1 MEIPLYQVDAFTNRV
16 FRGNPAAVCP
26 LDGWL
31 DDALMQSIAAENNLS
46 ETAFFVELDS
56 GGFELR
62 WFTPVAEIDLCGHAT
77 LATAHVVFN
86 ELERKGRDDPEQAT
100 FHTKSG
106 DLVVT
111 KAGKYLRMDFPARPA
126 GPVQAPEDLIQALAE
141 QPSHV
146 LASEHDFLAVYETEE
161 QVRALS
167 PDLAALGRVG
177 KECVCVTAPGN
188 ETDFVSRVFAPAVG
202 IPEDPVTGALHCTL
216 TPYWSG
222 RLGKKRLVARQ
233 VSWRGGELICED
245 LGHRVAMYGQCAL
258 FMRGAIIID

>member
-1 MEIPLYQVDAFTNRV
+1 MEIPIYQVDAFTSRV
-16 FRGNPAAVCP
+16 FSGNPAAVCP
-26 LDGWL
+26 LGEWL

-46 ETAFFVELDS
+46 ETAFFVELEA
-56 GGFELR
+56 GVYQLR
-62 WFTPVAEIDLCGHAT
+62 WFTPVTEIDLCGHAT

-86 ELERKGRDDPEQAT
+86 ELKRTGRNDSARAT
-100 FHTKSG
+100 FHTRSG
-106 DLVVT
+106 ELVVD
-111 KAGKYLRMDFPARPA
+111 KAGERLRMDFPTHPA
-126 GPVQAPEDLIQALAE
+126 EPVQAPGDLIQALGE
-141 QPSHV
+141 QPGQV

-167 PDLAALGRVG
+167 PDLAALGRLG

-222 RLGKKRLVARQ
+222 RLGSRP
-233 VSWRGGELICED
+233 
-245 LGHRVAMYGQCAL
+245 
-258 FMRGAIIID
+258 